1 MQNLEPPRETKP
13 PMHFYFF
20 FVAIATISHIMLFA
34 EVECSRNHHISAP
47 KDGDAHYTHDKSVMV
62 ACGHEGLVDICT
74 PVLQDGDDIFGG
86 HACCGRG
93 GGRFRTRVHPHGKPI
108 EYTPNWVDPHAHDH
122 DKGLTALHR
131 ASAHGYIDII
141 NLLLEAGWTND
152 VVAENGETPADAA
165 RRNGHEKIAD
175 ALEATSQSEL

>member
-1 MQNLEPPRETKP
+1 
-13 PMHFYFF
+13 MHFYFF

-86 HACCGRG
+86 HAGCGRG
-93 GGRFRTRVHPHGKPI
+93 GGRFRGAPLSSGTK
-108 EYTPNWVDPHAHDH
+108 
-122 DKGLTALHR
+122 
-131 ASAHGYIDII
+131 
-141 NLLLEAGWTND
+141 
-152 VVAENGETPADAA
+152 
-165 RRNGHEKIAD
+165 RNSPD
-175 ALEATSQSEL
+175 SSECMRSV